1 LRIMSIIYYIALV
14 STVSELSSMCLSFM
28 YICCLYMIVDDS
40 WDNSHTTRYPLPLI
54 YNTYLATGNMTNE
67 DVMRATRNNLRKHRN
82 KNRHGLNGITM
93 DTWRYKVTKEEKE
106 MYGLMG
112 KFLWWKK
119 TSRS

>member
-1 LRIMSIIYYIALV
+1 MRIMSIIYYIALV
-14 STVSELSSMCLSFM
+14 STVSELSSTCLSFM
-28 YICCLYMIVDDS
+28 YVCCLYMIVDDS

-67 DVMRATRNNLRKHRN
+67 NVIKATKHQRKHRN
-82 KNRHGLNGITM
+82 NNRGGLNGITM

-119 TSRS
+119 TSES

>member
-1 LRIMSIIYYIALV
+1 
-14 STVSELSSMCLSFM
+14 
-28 YICCLYMIVDDS
+28 MIVDDS

-82 KNRHGLNGITM
+82 KNRRGLNGITM
-93 DTWRYKVTKEEKE
+93 DTWKYKVTKEEKE